1 MFTQADQIASASRFV
16 TCSQATLGKAIGSIN
31 DVEDFGGDHGHVLF
45 VDPHQWEHLPARAKS
60 FGAKFQQHRGWF
72 SQSGPGRAFGSV
84 VAEDGSTCTVVL
96 K

>member
-31 DVEDFGGDHGHVLF
+31 DVVDFGGDHGHVLF

-60 FGAKFQQHRGWF
+60 FGAKFQQ
-72 SQSGPGRAFGSV
+72 GRAFGSV
-84 VAEDGSTCTVVL
+84 VADGSTCTVVL